1 MRLVATISPWL
12 PWLKSILSYSVLL
25 GGKAAELYYSSILE
39 KPLPP
44 LLARE
49 TVLGMVGG
57 GKASRGF
64 HEHLLHQGFQP
75 HFLTQGGIRTRPAY
89 FREDLGYLEFRCPE
103 TRNRNKPYREGL
115 LAVPDPN
122 TGLLL
127 EDPHEVELKYLGRK
141 YSVHIPQTGRFVLAQ
156 ALNLGRFPGAG
167 ADGAYQSSQCLTII
181 FFLLVLNPELEEEA
195 LNDLAEVK
203 PASLVRQFRQNLKE
217 HGPGTPAWEAGQRFF
232 LELFP
237 ETKAVEI
244 TSWYWKF
251 LNKLAATFR
260 EMKMKGGQR

>member
-12 PWLKSILSYSVLL
+12 PWLQGILPYSVLL

-49 TVLGMVGG
+49 TVFGMASG
-57 GKASRGF
+57 GKASKAF
-64 HEHLLHQGFQP
+64 HEHLLDQGFQP
-75 HFLTQGGIRTRPAY
+75 RSLACAGKKSRPAY

-103 TRNRNKPYREGL
+103 TRNRKSPYREGL
-115 LAVPDPN
+115 LAMPDAN
-122 TGLLL
+122 AGLLL

-141 YSVHIPQTGRFVLAQ
+141 YSVRIPQTGRLVLAQ
-156 ALNLGRFPGAG
+156 GLDLGRPSGAG
-167 ADGAYQSSQCLTII
+167 ADGTYRVSQCLTVI
-181 FFLLVLNPELEEEA
+181 FFLLVLNPELQEEA

-203 PASLVRQFRQNLKE
+203 PASLVQQFRQNLKD
-217 HGPGTPAWEAGQRFF
+217 HGPGTPSWEAGRRFF

-237 ETKAVEI
+237 EAKAVEL

-251 LNKLAATFR
+251 LNQLGTTFR
-260 EMKMKGGQR
+260 EMKTKGRQR